1 APRHGGHAAHL
12 ERDRDDRSGRVRH
25 RRSGSPSGPAR
36 SARRAR
42 LRSERHGALRRRRLR
57 GVRGGGARPRDIR
70 SVSLLTGRTFVQ
82 PVGPLGIVSSSR
94 CGTQALMV
102 ALSRGVTCT
111 GRMRRNVRMR
121 ALVAAC
127 ALATQGC
134 SFVRPPPDSP
144 VAGGPPRCTE
154 SRAAPIA
161 DTVLAGAALA
171 LFAPS
176 LGAALSCSPNCAEN
190 AGPALS

>member
-1 APRHGGHAAHL
+1 
-12 ERDRDDRSGRVRH
+12 
-25 RRSGSPSGPAR
+25 
-36 SARRAR
+36 
-42 LRSERHGALRRRRLR
+42 
-57 GVRGGGARPRDIR
+57 
-70 SVSLLTGRTFVQ
+70 
-82 PVGPLGIVSSSR
+82 
-94 CGTQALMV
+94 MV

-134 SFVRPPPDSP
+134 SFVFVRPPPDSP

-190 AGPALS
+190 AGPALSILSGAVLLATAGSAIYGFHETNRCAEARASWSEVNSTRPAPAGEGAADTAPPR